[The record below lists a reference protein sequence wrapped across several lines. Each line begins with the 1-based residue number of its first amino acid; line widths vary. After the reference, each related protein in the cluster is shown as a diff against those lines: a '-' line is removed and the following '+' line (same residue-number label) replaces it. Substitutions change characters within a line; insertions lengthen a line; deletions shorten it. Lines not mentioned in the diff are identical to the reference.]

1 MFPALIF
8 FSLIGLIS
16 LYFSMI
22 RESNNLLVILITN
35 LSDLVSVG
43 YGLYLFNLLDFAFQ
57 KMGSFADTSSAKE
70 FASTKTYMFLLLGVG
85 VINLL
90 SAYKL
95 LKKVVTQ
102 HTYTAKKTDV

>member
-57 KMGSFADTSSAKE
+57 KWA
-70 FASTKTYMFLLLGVG
+70 LLLIPHQQKSLPQQNIYVF
-85 VINLL
+85 
-90 SAYKL
+90 SF
-95 LKKVVTQ
+95 
-102 HTYTAKKTDV
+102 